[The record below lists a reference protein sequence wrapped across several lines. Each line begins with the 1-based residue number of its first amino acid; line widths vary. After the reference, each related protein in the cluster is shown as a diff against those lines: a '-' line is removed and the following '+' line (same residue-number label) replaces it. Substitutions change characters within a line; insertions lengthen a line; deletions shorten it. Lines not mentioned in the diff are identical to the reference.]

1 MKLFE
6 TQLDGGEIIT
16 EYELAINNAGSSTQW
31 TKIATYDG
39 FALTHTLIVEADPIS
54 TGKIYKFKY
63 RAANLYGQS
72 DWSEELN
79 AAVSSNPP
87 KAARVR

>member
-1 MKLFE
+1 M
-6 TQLDGGEIIT
+6 T
-16 EYELAINNAGSSTQW
+16 
-31 TKIATYDG
+31 
-39 FALTHTLIVEADPIS
+39 VEADPIS
-54 TGKIYKFKY
+54 AGKIYKFKY

-87 KAARVR
+87 KAAHVR